1 MNEIDEI
8 LSNIDKDDDAKLFK
22 PQGADAKRNDEISE
36 LIDKL
41 GATIEQSE
49 DSQESVTAE
58 SADAPADAGP
68 GGEAEAP
75 SSPEMDRYERIRAAG
90 SDDAGM
96 FSMPGSKNWNRREP
110 YIIPVN
116 PDALRNDLESLQK
129 SFFFVEDPSEQDELK
144 QRIKQEIVAFL
155 RKPTGHVTDTYAD
168 FICRKI
174 SVMVENITATFKLEQ
189 DAEKLFMYH
198 LGPLTVYK
206 FIKDDL
212 IQNKYGYCYKYLP
225 GNKAARFFPDEY
237 IKTTVLK
244 WFEENINTL
253 NLPFDSI
260 QKYEEMKKVASRRY
274 YNDLRAFNNRF
285 EQLNSKL
292 GAERSISRMK
302 LLQIKGNQW
311 FGSLNIEIYKRFL
324 GGAIFM

>member
-8 LSNIDKDDDAKLFK
+8 LSNIDKDDDDKLFK
-22 PQGADAKRNDEISE
+22 PQVDEAKRNDEISE

-41 GATIEQSE
+41 DASIGQGDVSEESGA
-49 DSQESVTAE
+49 VE
-58 SADAPADAGP
+58 SAEPETVP
-68 GGEAEAP
+68 IEEGEEH
-75 SSPEMDRYERIRAAG
+75 SSPESERYDRIRAAG
-90 SDDAGM
+90 SDVVGM
-96 FSMPGSKNWNRREP
+96 FTMPGSKHWNRREP

-116 PDALRNDLESLQK
+116 PDVHRTDLESLQK
-129 SFFFVEDPSEQDELK
+129 SFFFVAEQPDKDELK
-144 QRIKQEIVAFL
+144 QRIKQEIVAYL
-155 RKPTGHVTDTYAD
+155 RKPDMHITDAYAD

-174 SVMVENITATFKLEQ
+174 SLMVEQLSATFKMDS
-189 DAEKLFMYH
+189 DAEKLFIYH

-206 FIKDDL
+206 YIRDDFN
-212 IQNKYGYCYKYLP
+212 QNKYGYCYKYLP

-260 QKYEEMKKVASRRY
+260 QKYEEMKKIAGRRY
-274 YNDLRAFNNRF
+274 YNDLRTFNNRL
-285 EQLNSKL
+285 EQLNSRL

-302 LLQIKGNQW
+302 LLQLKGIQW
-311 FGSLNIEIYKRFL
+311 FGHLNLEIYKRFI
-324 GGAIFM
+324 GATIFM

>member
-8 LSNIDKDDDAKLFK
+8 LSNIDKDDDDKLFK
-22 PQGADAKRNDEISE
+22 PQVDEAKRNDEISE

-41 GATIEQSE
+41 GVSIEQGE
-49 DSQESVTAE
+49 GSQESGATE
-58 SADAPADAGP
+58 SADAETVPD
-68 GGEAEAP
+68 GEGEAP
-75 SSPEMDRYERIRAAG
+75 SSPESERYERIRAAEA
-90 SDDAGM
+90 DELGM
-96 FSMPGSKNWNRREP
+96 FSMPGSKHWNRREP

-116 PDALRNDLESLQK
+116 PDVHRTDLESLQK
-129 SFFFVEDPSEQDELK
+129 SFFFVEEPSEQEELR

-155 RKPTGHVTDTYAD
+155 RKPDGHITDPYAD

-174 SVMVENITATFKLEQ
+174 SLMVEHLSATFKM
-189 DAEKLFMYH
+189 DRDTEKLFIYH
-198 LGPLTVYK
+198 IGPLTIYK
-206 FIKDDL
+206 YIKDDFY
-212 IQNKYGYCYKYLP
+212 QNKYGYCYKYLP

-260 QKYEEMKKVASRRY
+260 QKYEDMKKIAARRY
-274 YNDLRAFNNRF
+274 YNDLRTFNTRL

-292 GAERSISRMK
+292 GAERSISRTK
-302 LLQIKGNQW
+302 LLQLKGPQW
-311 FGSLNIEIYKRFL
+311 FGQLNLEIYKRFM
-324 GGAIFM
+324 GSAIFM